1 MMKEKT
7 KWYKLQ
13 IARICARIGIMSTLT
28 LGIFCV
34 DQSRIK
40 EVRIGE
46 HLIGYAKSEQVV
58 KECFEEAK
66 QVVNEQNDNRIQWDL
81 TCDFVKGTRDEI
93 LTRSQLQDKME
104 QELERVKDTQKQLF
118 YSIKVGD
125 YTRTLQDKKEIEHIL
140 EKVQE
145 NYSHTDNVS
154 VDLIKQ
160 EDQTLVAKVE
170 LLKRSDKK
178 QSLVAAARENVDTDD
193 KQVKDA
199 KKLLGTQKEEV
210 VHVNFAQHIQIEP
223 VYVLP
228 SEIES
233 PKQVVEDLTEDQIVE
248 VVVQKEEIR
257 YKSFSPESIYE
268 KSDKLYKGEKKIASK
283 GEKGIVSVTEIVEYK
298 NGKEEK
304 REMIKTEVIDQGSPT
319 KILCGTKE
327 RPTFIKPLDG
337 GILTSNFGMRW
348 GVLHAGVD
356 WGCPIGTPVKASCNG
371 TVIQA
376 GWMNGYGNCI
386 TIAHENGTATRYGHL
401 NEVKVSAGQKVKQGE
416 LIAFSGN
423 TGMSTGPH
431 LHFEIRKN
439 DTPTNPL
446 PFLP

>member
-1 MMKEKT
+1 MKEKA
-7 KWYKLQ
+7 KWYQSQ
-13 IARICARIGIMSTLT
+13 IVKVCARIGIMSTLT

-46 HLIGYAKSEQVV
+46 HLIGYAKSEQIV

-104 QELERVKDTQKQLF
+104 QELERVKNTQKQLF
-118 YSIKVGD
+118 YSVKIGD
-125 YTRTLQDKKEIEHIL
+125 YRGTLQDKKEIEDIL

-154 VDLIKQ
+154 VDLVEQ
-160 EDQTLVAKVE
+160 DDQTLVAKVQ

-178 QSLVAAARENVDTDD
+178 QSLVATAKEKVKTDENTIKDT
-193 KQVKDA
+193 
-199 KKLLGTQKEEV
+199 KKLLKIREEEV
-210 VHVNFAQHIQIEP
+210 VNVNFAQPVEVEP

-228 SEIES
+228 SEVES
-233 PKQVVEDLTEDQIVE
+233 PDQVVENLTEQEIVE
-248 VVVQKEEIR
+248 VVVQKEEVQ
-257 YKSFSPESIYE
+257 YKTYSPEAIYV
-268 KSDKLYKGEKKIASK
+268 KSNKLYKGEKKIARK
-283 GEKGIVSVTEIVEYK
+283 GQKGIISVTELVEYN
-298 NGKEEK
+298 NGQEEK
-304 REMIKTEVIDQGSPT
+304 REVVKKEIVDEGVPA
-319 KILCGTKE
+319 KIVCGTKE
-327 RPTFIKPLDG
+327 RPTFMKPLDG
-337 GILTSNFGMRW
+337 GVLTSNFGMRW

-356 WGCPIGTPVKASCNG
+356 WGVPIGTPVKASCTG

-386 TIAHENGTATRYGHL
+386 TIAHDNGMTTRYGHL
-401 NEVKVSAGQKVKQGE
+401 NEVKVKVGQKAKQGKV
-416 LIAFSGN
+416 IAFSGN

-439 DTPTNPL
+439 DTPTDPL

>member
-1 MMKEKT
+1 MKEKT
-7 KWYKLQ
+7 KWYQSQ
-13 IARICARIGIMSTLT
+13 IVKVCARIGIMSTLT

-46 HLIGYAKSEQVV
+46 HLIGYAKSEQIV

-104 QELERVKDTQKQLF
+104 QELERVKNTQKQLF
-118 YSIKVGD
+118 YSVKIGD
-125 YTRTLQDKKEIEHIL
+125 YRGTLQDKKEIEDIL

-154 VDLIKQ
+154 VDLVEQ
-160 EDQTLVAKVE
+160 DDQTLVAKVQ

-178 QSLVAAARENVDTDD
+178 QSLVATAKEKVKTDENTIKDT
-193 KQVKDA
+193 
-199 KKLLGTQKEEV
+199 KKLLKIREEEV
-210 VHVNFAQHIQIEP
+210 VNVNFAQPVEVEP

-228 SEIES
+228 SEVES
-233 PKQVVEDLTEDQIVE
+233 PDQVVENLTEQEIVE
-248 VVVQKEEIR
+248 VVVQKEEVQ
-257 YKSFSPESIYE
+257 YKTYSPEAIYV
-268 KSDKLYKGEKKIASK
+268 KSNKLYKGEKKIARK
-283 GEKGIVSVTEIVEYK
+283 GQKGIISVTELVEYN
-298 NGKEEK
+298 NGQEEK
-304 REMIKTEVIDQGSPT
+304 REVVKKEIVDEGVPA
-319 KILCGTKE
+319 KIVCGTKE
-327 RPTFIKPLDG
+327 RPTFMKPLDG
-337 GILTSNFGMRW
+337 GVLTSNFGMRW

-356 WGCPIGTPVKASCNG
+356 WGVPIGTPVKASCTG

-386 TIAHENGTATRYGHL
+386 TIAHDNGMTTRYGHL
-401 NEVKVSAGQKVKQGE
+401 NEVKVKVGQKVKQGKV
-416 LIAFSGN
+416 IAFSGN

-439 DTPTNPL
+439 DTPTDPL

>member
-1 MMKEKT
+1 MKEKT
-7 KWYKLQ
+7 KWYKSQ
-13 IARICARIGIMSTLT
+13 IVKVCARIGIMSTLT

-46 HLIGYAKSEQVV
+46 HLIGYAKSEQIV

-104 QELERVKDTQKQLF
+104 QELERVKNTQKQLF
-118 YSIKVGD
+118 YSVKIGD
-125 YTRTLQDKKEIEHIL
+125 YRGTLQDKKEIEDIL

-154 VDLIKQ
+154 VDLVEQ
-160 EDQTLVAKVE
+160 DDQTLVAKVQ

-178 QSLVAAARENVDTDD
+178 QSLVATAKEKVKTDENTIKDT
-193 KQVKDA
+193 
-199 KKLLGTQKEEV
+199 KKLLKIREEEV
-210 VHVNFAQHIQIEP
+210 VNVNFAQPVEVEP

-228 SEIES
+228 SEVES
-233 PKQVVEDLTEDQIVE
+233 PDQVVENLTEKEIVE
-248 VVVQKEEIR
+248 VVVQKEEVQ
-257 YKSFSPESIYE
+257 YKTYSPEAIYV
-268 KSDKLYKGEKKIASK
+268 KSNKLYKGEKKIARK
-283 GEKGIVSVTEIVEYK
+283 GQKGIISVTELVEYN
-298 NGKEEK
+298 NGQEEK
-304 REMIKTEVIDQGSPT
+304 REVVKKEIIDEGVPT
-319 KILCGTKE
+319 KIVCGTKE
-327 RPTFIKPLDG
+327 RPTFMKPLDG
-337 GILTSNFGMRW
+337 GVLTSNFGMRW

-356 WGCPIGTPVKASCNG
+356 WGVPIGTPVKASCTG

-386 TIAHENGTATRYGHL
+386 TIAHDNGMTTRYGHL
-401 NEVKVSAGQKVKQGE
+401 NEVKVKVGQKVKQGKV
-416 LIAFSGN
+416 IAFSGN

-439 DTPTNPL
+439 DTPTDPL

>member
-1 MMKEKT
+1 MKEKT

-13 IARICARIGIMSTLT
+13 VAKICARIGIMSTLT
-28 LGIFCV
+28 LGIICV

-58 KECFEEAK
+58 KECFDQAK
-66 QVVNEQNDNRIQWDL
+66 QVVNEQNDNRIQWDI

-118 YSIKVGD
+118 YQIKVGN
-125 YTRTLQDKKEIEHIL
+125 YSGTLKDENEIETIL
-140 EKVQE
+140 EQVQE
-145 NYSHTDNVS
+145 NYSHTNDVS
-154 VDLIKQ
+154 VDLIK
-160 EDQTLVAKVE
+160 ETENRSVPKVQ
-170 LLKRSDKK
+170 LLKKSARKQKLVSATQKQRIQQDKTG
-178 QSLVAAARENVDTDD
+178 RT
-193 KQVKDA
+193 
-199 KKLLGTQKEEV
+199 KLLHTKEKEIVTIDFAQKVQVEPVFVYPKEVETSEKVASDLMSDNILEVVIKTEEV
-210 VHVNFAQHIQIEP
+210 Q
-223 VYVLP
+223 YRTY
-228 SEIES
+228 S
-233 PKQVVEDLTEDQIVE
+233 PK
-248 VVVQKEEIR
+248 
-257 YKSFSPESIYE
+257 SIYI
-268 KSDKLYKGEKKIASK
+268 KSDKLFEDEKKVVKK
-283 GEKGIVSVTEIVEYK
+283 GKKGIISITESVEYT
-298 NGKEEK
+298 NGEEEK
-304 REMIKTEVIDQGSPT
+304 REIVKKEIVEKGVPS

-348 GVLHAGVD
+348 GTLHAGVD
-356 WGCPIGTPVKASCNG
+356 WGCPIGTPVKAACSG

-386 TIAHENGTATRYGHL
+386 TISHANGMATRYGHL
-401 NEVKVSAGQKVKQGE
+401 NEVKVSVGQKVKQGKV
-416 LIAFSGN
+416 IAFSGN

-431 LHFEIRKN
+431 LHFEIRKE
-439 DTPTNPL
+439 DTPTDPL

>member
-1 MMKEKT
+1 MKEKT
-7 KWYKLQ
+7 KWYKSQ
-13 IARICARIGIMSTLT
+13 IVKVCARIGIMSTLT

-46 HLIGYAKSEQVV
+46 HLIGYAKSEQIV

-104 QELERVKDTQKQLF
+104 QELERVKNTQKQLF
-118 YSIKVGD
+118 YSVKIGD
-125 YTRTLQDKKEIEHIL
+125 YRGTLQDKKEIEDIL

-154 VDLIKQ
+154 VDLVEQ
-160 EDQTLVAKVE
+160 DDQTLVAKVQ

-178 QSLVAAARENVDTDD
+178 QSLVATAKEKVKTDENTIKDT
-193 KQVKDA
+193 
-199 KKLLGTQKEEV
+199 KKLLKIHEEEV
-210 VHVNFAQHIQIEP
+210 VNVNFAQPVEVEP

-228 SEIES
+228 SEVES
-233 PKQVVEDLTEDQIVE
+233 PDQVVENLTEKEIVE
-248 VVVQKEEIR
+248 VVVQKEEVQ
-257 YKSFSPESIYE
+257 YKTYSPEAIYV
-268 KSDKLYKGEKKIASK
+268 KSNKLYKGEKKIARK
-283 GEKGIVSVTEIVEYK
+283 GQKGIISVTELVEYN
-298 NGKEEK
+298 NGQEEK
-304 REMIKTEVIDQGSPT
+304 REVVKKEIIDEGVPT
-319 KILCGTKE
+319 KIVCGTKE
-327 RPTFIKPLDG
+327 RPTFMKPLDG
-337 GILTSNFGMRW
+337 GVLTSNFGMRW

-356 WGCPIGTPVKASCNG
+356 WGVPIGTPVKASCTG

-386 TIAHENGTATRYGHL
+386 TIAHDNGMTTRYGHL
-401 NEVKVSAGQKVKQGE
+401 NEVKVKAGQKVKQGKV
-416 LIAFSGN
+416 IAFSGN

-439 DTPTNPL
+439 DTPTDPL